1 MNKLKVNESAKDD
14 CPGYPAMLVYLC
26 PSMGHLSPIFQL
38 GPEKREF
45 FSGPHSFK
53 TGHFSN
59 QNRPLG
65 VETGRY
71 PRNL

>member
-1 MNKLKVNESAKDD
+1 VRY
-14 CPGYPAMLVYLC
+14 CPGYPAMLVIFV
-26 PSMGHLSPIFQL
+26 PSIGHLSPIFRL
-38 GPEKREF
+38 GPEKNSL

-65 VETGRY
+65 EIRVVFSRPPLHWNASWLG
-71 PRNL
+71 